1 MASMFVI
8 CIVSLI
14 AFSTALVDA
23 NLPGAYS
30 SGPWKE
36 AHATFYGGGDATG
49 TMGKSFIS
57 FRDFGPPKTPFLY
70 QIRNC
75 HFCITEYEVHSFLSF
90 VDYPNPICPPISKPT
105 SPFANSKSHT
115 SIVKF

>member
-1 MASMFVI
+1 MASMFVL

-14 AFSTALVDA
+14 AFSAALVDA

-30 SGPWKE
+30 GEPWKE

-49 TMGKSFIS
+49 TMGKSFIP

-70 QIRNC
+70 QIQKLC
-75 HFCITEYEVHSFLSF
+75 HFYITEYIHSFLSF
-90 VDYPNPICPPISKPT
+90 VD
-105 SPFANSKSHT
+105 
-115 SIVKF
+115 